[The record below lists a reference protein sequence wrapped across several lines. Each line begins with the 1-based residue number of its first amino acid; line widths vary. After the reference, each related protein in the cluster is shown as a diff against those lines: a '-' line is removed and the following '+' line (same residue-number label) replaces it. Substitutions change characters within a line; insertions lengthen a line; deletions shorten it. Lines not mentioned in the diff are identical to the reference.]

1 MSDILELLSVVAASM
16 VKFAVAPFIAYGMDR
31 TFAETLIATS
41 IGGCI
46 GVVLFYR
53 LSGWFMKRARIKRLH
68 REIAIQHGMLKER
81 PRIFTRTNRFIVRVK
96 HGWGLKGLAALTPVL
111 ISIPIGSIIA
121 AKYFRHDR
129 RTLPVLL
136 SSVLIWSVVLSS
148 FWTVVK

>member
-1 MSDILELLSVVAASM
+1 
-16 VKFAVAPFIAYGMDR
+16 
-31 TFAETLIATS
+31 
-41 IGGCI
+41 
-46 GVVLFYR
+46 
-53 LSGWFMKRARIKRLH
+53 
-68 REIAIQHGMLKER
+68 
-81 PRIFTRTNRFIVRVK
+81 
-96 HGWGLKGLAALTPVL
+96 VL